1 VTDAVLPGQSGPNL
15 ARQIEADR
23 PSLRVLF
30 ISGYSD
36 DAILRLGLL
45 NDQEAFLQSRS
56 ARAFSSTRC
65 SRSCGART
73 QVKVLVVEDDRSI
86 AGFIAGGLR
95 QEGYA
100 VDVAEDGVSGLE
112 LARLGP
118 YDAAVVDVMLPRLD
132 GLSLVTALR
141 HAGIATPV
149 LFLSARH
156 SVDDRVKGLQTGGDD
171 YLAKPFAFA
180 ELVARVRA
188 LGRRSMAAV
197 PPVLERSGIRL
208 DPHHRETYRDD
219 RYISLS
225 RREFAVLEELLRA
238 GGAVVSAETLLEKV
252 WDEHMDPFT
261 TIVRVTISGLRRK
274 LGEPQL
280 IETVTAVGYRIR

>member
-1 VTDAVLPGQSGPNL
+1 M
-15 ARQIEADR
+15 R
-23 PSLRVLF
+23 
-30 ISGYSD
+30 
-36 DAILRLGLL
+36 
-45 NDQEAFLQSRS
+45 
-56 ARAFSSTRC
+56 
-65 SRSCGART
+65 
-73 QVKVLVVEDDRSI
+73 VLVVEDEEMMAAAI
-86 AGFIAGGLR
+86 AEGLR
-95 QEGYA
+95 QETFA
-100 VDVAEDGVSGLE
+100 VDVAHDGAAALEKLAVNDYDVLVLDRDLPKVHGDEVCRQVVASGAGVRVLMLTVS
-112 LARLGP
+112 
-118 YDAAVVDVMLPRLD
+118 
-132 GLSLVTALR
+132 VTVA
-141 HAGIATPV
+141 
-149 LFLSARH
+149 
-156 SVDDRVKGLQTGGDD
+156 DRVAGLTLGADD